1 MKILAAA
8 FAILTLSATAFAQNE
23 ITIDLNNLNA
33 AEQLFLENVDED
45 ALKAMGIDI
54 DEAKKFLAD
63 LKKGFEGTY
72 IYDLAALRQTA
83 IKFLPLLEQYEET
96 EPYAVWL
103 KTHLDYFE
111 VAEKLKVAATRVAT
125 NKTTLPP
132 PAPSVKRKA
141 WVEVFEQRPT
151 PDLAFKQV
159 LPLKKIFIAER
170 VPPELVW
177 LAEVESSFNVKA
189 KSPAGA
195 AGLFQLMPA
204 TARSLNLSVGLLRDE
219 RLHPE
224 KNARAAA
231 HYLAQL
237 YKRFGDWRLTLA
249 AYNAGEG
256 RVAELLRKNKARTF
270 DEIAHRLPSETQ
282 LYVPKVEAVVM
293 KREGR
298 ALSDLRI
305 PKV

>member
-1 MKILAAA
+1 MKLILILCCGLIFAFNTLAQEQTVEAAD
-8 FAILTLSATAFAQNE
+8 IIESANQFIQ
-23 ITIDLNNLNA
+23 
-33 AEQLFLENVDED
+33 ENVDESVLD
-45 ALKAMGIDI
+45 ALGLDA
-54 DEAKKFLAD
+54 ERAREFLAH
-63 LKKGFEGTY
+63 LQQQFQGTY
-72 IYDLAALRQTA
+72 VYDLAALRETA
-83 IKFLPLLEQYEET
+83 NQILPLLAQYEET
-96 EPYAVWL
+96 EPYAIWL
-103 KTHLDYFE
+103 KSRLDFLE
-111 VAEKLKVAATRVAT
+111 VANKLREMASRVAT
-125 NKTTLPP
+125 NKTQLAQPTPK
-132 PAPSVKRKA
+132 AERKA
-141 WVEVFEQRPT
+141 WIEVMEERPT

-177 LAEVESSFNVKA
+177 LAEVESSFNAKA
-189 KSPAGA
+189 RSPAGA
-195 AGLFQLMPA
+195 AGLFQLMPV

-249 AYNAGEG
+249 AYNAGES
-256 RVAELLRKNKARTF
+256 RVAALLRKHKAKTF

-282 LYVPKVEAVVM
+282 LYVPKVEAVVL

-298 ALSDLRI
+298 TLAALKI
-305 PKV
+305 PKG